1 MNRTH
6 LSRQTA
12 PAEEKLREKRQ
23 RTGKITSSSRPR
35 RDPTESATRKNRLF
49 LQSEVLNTYRNDHD
63 TKRRRPT
70 YPSFAKWHGRLF
82 QPDYSEILSR
92 EQTDYMMVVTVLA
105 RKPARPDG
113 TAGARLLHRLR
124 GQRAGRLCLRPAT
137 GSRAVPSA
145 KNLRVARLSEMQAGA
160 QAVRARGLRC
170 PGIRLRPLH
179 DGVERKPRQSGAG
192 ILRAYGHEK
201 GPARTFPSATATT

>member
-1 MNRTH
+1 MEDFSGH
-6 LSRQTA
+6 V
-12 PAEEKLREKRQ
+12 Q
-23 RTGKITSSSRPR
+23 R
-35 RDPTESATRKNRLF
+35 D
-49 LQSEVLNTYRNDHD
+49 SEPGADGLHD
-63 TKRRRPT
+63 
-70 YPSFAKWHGRLF
+70 GM
-82 QPDYSEILSR
+82 D
-92 EQTDYMMVVTVLA
+92 VLA

-145 KNLRVARLSEMQAGA
+145 KNLRVARLSEMQAGT

-201 GPARTFPSATATT
+201 GPAGRFSDRQRLLHERLHHGAAHRMSGHADPAPSAETGRPPAPRATVVRTASHAPA